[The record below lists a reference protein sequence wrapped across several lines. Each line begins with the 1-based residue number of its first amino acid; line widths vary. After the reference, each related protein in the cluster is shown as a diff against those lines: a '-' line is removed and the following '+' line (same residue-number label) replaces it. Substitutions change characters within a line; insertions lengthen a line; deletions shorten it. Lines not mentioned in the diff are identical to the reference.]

1 MKKFLNI
8 LGIVASVFAVILLFI
23 LEMALGINLATRDF
37 FSAKTMSESV
47 QKMDFQ
53 VILVDEDN
61 NETETGIKFYRSF
74 EQMGLKKEQV
84 NAILKNNEFKEIFG
98 NYLGTIMLKKFDEK
112 TEINYPTKREL
123 VNFVKENYELLENVL
138 DLKENDQSKIE
149 ELIDKNYV
157 EIKKELEKLA
167 EEIGEL

>member
-53 VILVDEDN
+53 VILVDENN

-112 TEINYPTKREL
+112 TEINYPTKSEL